1 MRPSLPSAGG
11 RVSGIA
17 RAAQVAL
24 VAALSI
30 NLIGCGIIE
39 RLTGE
44 AARKRARAEAVKEQ
58 TQTRQLKVMRFA
70 DQYVESIERR
80 TSQVER
86 RYFSE
91 VAEKLDAPALR
102 GDLARWQFTQATAAF
117 EIAAGPNPTVNAV
130 DMFVLVSLTRRII
143 QNRWVPLY
151 GEPARMLLPTFQW
164 QEKQARS
171 LLDGVL
177 TAEKLAELDQALQDW
192 YERNPELET
201 ATFVRFTDIAG
212 LGQAKAETGVSP
224 GLLGVIGLDPLEG
237 IDPALR
243 EVERTRMLAERSL
256 YYAQRVPL
264 LFDFQ
269 VTQGAAR
276 IQASPAAR
284 EVLETVDQVG
294 QLSEALSKSLD
305 ELPGVFAREREA
317 AISQFM
323 AELYAQQTEMI
334 ALTRELR
341 GALDAGTVTAQSL
354 EAMVKSTDRLIA
366 RFRPGPGEPGPAR
379 QSRPFDINEY
389 TRTVT
394 ELAATAREFQALV
407 QDLDGLA
414 PKLTEPM
421 EQLVGRVQGLIDY
434 AFARVL
440 VAIFAAILGLL
451 AAGIL
456 YQLVAARIRRSG
468 QAASPP

>member
-1 MRPSLPSAGG
+1 VGT
-11 RVSGIA
+11 A

-24 VAALSI
+24 VVALSI

-58 TQTRQLKVMRFA
+58 SQTRQLKVMRFA

-80 TSQVER
+80 TAQVER
-86 RYFSE
+86 WYLSE
-91 VAEKLDAPALR
+91 AAENLDVLVLR

-130 DMFVLVSLTRRII
+130 DMVVLVSLTRRII
-143 QNRWVPLY
+143 QNQWVPLY
-151 GEPARMLLPTFQW
+151 GEPARMLLLTFQR
-164 QEKQARS
+164 QEEHARS
-171 LLDGVL
+171 LLDDVL
-177 TAEKLAELDQALQDW
+177 TAEKLVELDQALQDW
-192 YERNPELET
+192 YESNPELET

-212 LGQAKAETGVSP
+212 LGQAKTEADVSP

-256 YYAQRVPL
+256 YYAQRVPI
-264 LFDFQ
+264 LFDMQ

-305 ELPGVFAREREA
+305 ELPGMFAREREA

-323 AELYAQQTEMI
+323 AELYDQQTQMI

-341 GALDAGTVTAQSL
+341 SALDAGTVTAQSL
-354 EAMVKSTDRLIA
+354 EAMVNSTERLIA
-366 RFRPGPGEPGPAR
+366 RFRPSPAEPGSAS

-394 ELAATAREFQALV
+394 ELAATAREFQVLV
-407 QDLDGLA
+407 QDLDSLA
-414 PKLTEPM
+414 PKLSVPM

-440 VAIFAAILGLL
+440 IAILTAILGLL
-451 AAGIL
+451 AVGIL
-456 YQLVAARIRRSG
+456 YQLAAARIRRSG
-468 QAASPP
+468 QAAGPP

>member
-1 MRPSLPSAGG
+1 M
-11 RVSGIA
+11 
-17 RAAQVAL
+17 
-24 VAALSI
+24 
-30 NLIGCGIIE
+30 
-39 RLTGE
+39 
-44 AARKRARAEAVKEQ
+44 
-58 TQTRQLKVMRFA
+58 
-70 DQYVESIERR
+70 
-80 TSQVER
+80 
-86 RYFSE
+86 
-91 VAEKLDAPALR
+91 
-102 GDLARWQFTQATAAF
+102 
-117 EIAAGPNPTVNAV
+117 
-130 DMFVLVSLTRRII
+130 
-143 QNRWVPLY
+143 
-151 GEPARMLLPTFQW
+151 
-164 QEKQARS
+164 
-171 LLDGVL
+171 
-177 TAEKLAELDQALQDW
+177 
-192 YERNPELET
+192 
-201 ATFVRFTDIAG
+201 
-212 LGQAKAETGVSP
+212 
-224 GLLGVIGLDPLEG
+224 
-237 IDPALR
+237 
-243 EVERTRMLAERSL
+243 
-256 YYAQRVPL
+256 
-264 LFDFQ
+264 
-269 VTQGAAR
+269 
-276 IQASPAAR
+276 
-284 EVLETVDQVG
+284 
-294 QLSEALSKSLD
+294 
-305 ELPGVFAREREA
+305 FAREREA